1 MILNFHL
8 KKAVRFLPAAFLLFS
23 CQFDAVQTV
32 EVVHK
37 ASSSAPP
44 LNRPIPLEAAE
55 TVLVLRD
62 YLPLEAAVDSIFDQD
77 HRELTFWMD
86 SLLGEMTR
94 ITTQPD
100 QAIGFVQIWHQGQH
114 IEIPTFRSESEEV
127 TWHLSAEAGDRVFVM
142 GDFNGWSRTAT
153 QMTENQPGEFEWT
166 ESMPKGKHPYQFVV
180 NGLEMPDPSHSNR
193 VDNGFGGFNSIL
205 TVGDPEA
212 VPIPLE
218 SQWEAGRNGT
228 NQIWLQTLPNAL
240 IWAYWDDKCYGKMH
254 ADSAGQIAFGVP
266 ATAYNLERSDLRFWA
281 VQEGRKSDVVR
292 LPLVYGDLVKRPD
305 QLHRQEP
312 RKMVMYFL
320 MVDRFINGD
329 PGNDRPVDDP
339 GIMPQAN
346 HYGGDLAGILTAQD
360 DGYFDDLG
368 INTVWISP
376 ITQNPEDAW
385 GFWQDDQTEITSKFS
400 GYHGYW
406 PILSTGVDDRFGT
419 IEELEQLAQVLH
431 SDHKNLLL
439 DYVANHVHQEHPV
452 YQKHPDWVTELHL
465 PDGRLNTQLW
475 DEQRLTTWFDTFMP
489 SLDFSRPEVVETMT
503 DSAVW
508 WIENTGIDGFRHDAT
523 KHIPLPFWR
532 TLTRKI
538 RRQITDGPPRSVFQI
553 GETYGAPD
561 LINSYINRGMLD
573 AQFDFNLYDAALNA
587 FAKDTTTFDH
597 LIDVIQTSLATYGG
611 DHLMGNITGNQDRAR
626 FASLAEGTVRFDE
639 DHKFAGW
646 TRDIQRQGQLG
657 HLRMRQLQAFILSM
671 PGIPCLYYGDEIA
684 DVGGNDPDNRRMLR
698 RSDLDVPE
706 LATRD
711 HFSSWAHMRASRM
724 SMIYGTTEAESPVP
738 GVLSIVRRYPGE
750 TTQVLINKT
759 PATQELMVKGSSE
772 ILLGKDVEL
781 ATSESGIRRLVLPPH
796 GCVALEPG
804 H

>member
-1 MILNFHL
+1 MFTLN
-8 KKAVRFLPAAFLLFS
+8 KAVRFLPAAFLLFS
-23 CQFDAVQTV
+23 CQFDSGQTA

-37 ASSSAPP
+37 ARMSMPP
-44 LNRPIPLEAAE
+44 LNRPIPLESGI
-55 TVLVLRD
+55 TVLVLQD
-62 YLPLEAAVDSIFDQD
+62 YLPLETSVDSIFDQD
-77 HRELTFWMD
+77 HRPLTRWMD
-86 SLLGEMTR
+86 PLNGEMAQ
-94 ITTQPD
+94 ITEQPD
-100 QAIGFVQIWHQGQH
+100 DAIGFVQIWHQGQH
-114 IEIPTFRSESEEV
+114 IEIPTFRSENEQV
-127 TWHLSAEAGDRVFVM
+127 NWHLSTKPGGQVFVM

-153 QMTENQPGEFEWT
+153 PMIEIAPGEFDLT
-166 ESMPKGKHPYQFVV
+166 QSLPKGKHPYQFVV
-180 NGLEMPDPSHSNR
+180 NDREIPDPVQPSR

-212 VPIPLE
+212 APIPLE
-218 SQWEAGRNGT
+218 GQWENGEHGT
-228 NQIWLQTLPNAL
+228 DQIWLQTMPNAL
-240 IWAYWDDKCYGKMH
+240 IWAYWNDQCYGQMQ
-254 ADSAGQIAFGVP
+254 ADSNGKVVLGVP
-266 ATAYNLERSDLRFWA
+266 AAAYGMERSDLRFWA
-281 VQEGRKSDVVR
+281 SQGAQRSDVLR
-292 LPLVYGDLVKRPD
+292 LPLVYGHLVRSPD

-312 RKMVMYFL
+312 RKMVMYFV
-320 MVDRFINGD
+320 MVDRFINGE

-339 GIMPQAN
+339 EIMPEAN
-346 HYGGDLAGILTAQD
+346 HHGGDLAGILKAQEE
-360 DGYFDDLG
+360 GYFDDLG

-419 IEELEQLAQVLH
+419 IEELKQLTQVLH
-431 SDHKNLLL
+431 EDNKNLLL

-452 YQKHPDWVTELHL
+452 YQQHPDWVTELYL
-465 PDGRLNTQLW
+465 PDGRMNTQLW

-489 SLDFSRPEVVETMT
+489 SLDFTRPEVVETMT

-538 RRQITDGPPRSVFQI
+538 RSQITDGLPRAIFQI
-553 GETYGAPD
+553 GETYGAPN

-573 AQFDFNLYDAALNA
+573 AQFDFNLYDAAINA

-597 LIDVIQTSLATYGG
+597 LIDVTQSSLETYGG

-639 DHKFAGW
+639 DHKLAGW
-646 TRDIQRQGQLG
+646 TRNIQRQGQKG
-657 HLRMRQLQAFILSM
+657 HLRMRQLQSFILSM

-698 RSDLDVPE
+698 HSNLDGQE
-706 LATRD
+706 LATRN

-724 SMIYGTTEAESPVP
+724 SLIYGTTKVDSPVP

-750 TTQVLINKT
+750 TTQILLNKT
-759 PATQELMVKGSSE
+759 PQSQGVTVKGSSE
-772 ILLGKDVEL
+772 ILIGTGLEL
-781 ATSESGIRRLVLPPH
+781 VATQNGMQRIELPPH
-796 GCVALEPG
+796 ACIALGQG